1 MKLAMDG
8 WYEAWEDPGRILG
21 GEGVVLGPQI
31 LTHGELA

>member
-8 WYEAWEDPGRILG
+8 WYEAWEDPGRR
-21 GEGVVLGPQI
+21 GVVLGPQI